1 MSQVIMLKSP
11 REEAIEPLVI
21 AALRAEKNEILT
33 AIIKTEQKLSIFEK
47 NFNLSTSDFIV
58 RSYQETPQLTE
69 MDAIEWMGEHET
81 LKRLQEKLSRLQEIQ
96 VCT

>member
-1 MSQVIMLKSP
+1 MSQVMLKSP

-21 AALRAEKNEILT
+21 AALGAEKNEILT
-33 AIIKTEQKLSIFEK
+33 AIIKTKQKLSVFEK
-47 NFNLSTSDFIV
+47 KFNLSTNDFMV
-58 RSYQETPQLTE
+58 RGHQETPQLTE

-81 LKRLQEKLSRLQEIQ
+81 LKRLQEKLLRLQEIQ

>member
-1 MSQVIMLKSP
+1 MLKSP

-33 AIIKTEQKLSIFEK
+33 AIIKTKQKMSIFEK
-47 NFNLSTSDFIV
+47 KFNLSTSDFIV

-81 LKRLQEKLSRLQEIQ
+81 LKRLQEKLLRLQEIQ